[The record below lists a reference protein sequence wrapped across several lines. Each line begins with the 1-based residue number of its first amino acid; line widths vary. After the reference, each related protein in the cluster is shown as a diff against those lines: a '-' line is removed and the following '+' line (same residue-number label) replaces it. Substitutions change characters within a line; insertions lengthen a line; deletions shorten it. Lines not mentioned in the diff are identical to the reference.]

1 MNNNIIINALQCM
14 ASDNT
19 NRNEV
24 KAKSEVRYMLKVF
37 LLSSSSLTISM
48 VEIWWK
54 KDILLFGTWT
64 YKLNSAWK
72 ILIKIFNVII
82 KKNFI

>member
-1 MNNNIIINALQCM
+1 M

-19 NRNEV
+19 NRNEW
-24 KAKSEVRYMLKVF
+24 KGKNEVRYMLKVF
-37 LLSSSSLTISM
+37 LLSSSSLAISM
-48 VEIWWK
+48 VENLGK
-54 KDILLFGTWT
+54 RDILLFGTWT

-72 ILIKIFNVII
+72 IPIKFFNVVI